1 MLEALIVGESIIIQ
15 WNLSKNINPDTLGTE
30 GSVLNSEMS
39 SFRL

>member
-1 MLEALIVGESIIIQ
+1 MLEALIVGESIYSGTS
-15 WNLSKNINPDTLGTE
+15 LENINPDTLGTE